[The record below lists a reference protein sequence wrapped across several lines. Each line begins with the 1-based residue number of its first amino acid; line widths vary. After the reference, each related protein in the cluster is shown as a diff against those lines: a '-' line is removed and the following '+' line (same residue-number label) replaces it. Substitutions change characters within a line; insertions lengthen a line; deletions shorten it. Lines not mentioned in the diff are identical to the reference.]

1 MSRSEQKQRPEQG
14 LRPKCYLS
22 QNGLSQNGYGM
33 CLCVCVCMCVW
44 GEALFSEESGRPL
57 KHIAKRSCL
66 PLPTLALPTQRV
78 NRRPRVNRRYSED
91 RPGAAVPPGA
101 NVMLT
106 SLSMQ
111 IDTHQRPRWFTK
123 AKIILPHTGPGLAL
137 IKNQHAPPRKK
148 LIKARI
154 NGQMPHFCCSRSQA
168 VRLRVENLKAA
179 LVNCRL
185 L

>member
-1 MSRSEQKQRPEQG
+1 MARAKLATDRLLE
-14 LRPKCYLS
+14 
-22 QNGLSQNGYGM
+22 
-33 CLCVCVCMCVW
+33 CVCVFMCVYVCVFMYVFVCMCVYVCV

-111 IDTHQRPRWFTK
+111 IDTHQRPRCFTK
-123 AKIILPHTGPGLAL
+123 AKIILPPTGPGLAL

>member
-1 MSRSEQKQRPEQG
+1 MQGRRCLIQK
-14 LRPKCYLS
+14 
-22 QNGLSQNGYGM
+22 GLSQNGYGVS
-33 CLCVCVCMCVW
+33 VCVFLLND
-44 GEALFSEESGRPL
+44 ADL
-57 KHIAKRSCL
+57 
-66 PLPTLALPTQRV
+66 
-78 NRRPRVNRRYSED
+78 
-91 RPGAAVPPGA
+91 VPPGA

-106 SLSMQ
+106 SLLMQ
-111 IDTHQRPRWFTK
+111 IDTHQRPRCFTK

>member
-1 MSRSEQKQRPEQG
+1 MAHCPSWSLIGEKGEPQLAQNMARLMYIPNARRVRHKWLQNQRKE
-14 LRPKCYLS
+14 L
-22 QNGLSQNGYGM
+22 
-33 CLCVCVCMCVW
+33 
-44 GEALFSEESGRPL
+44 PL

-111 IDTHQRPRWFTK
+111 IDTHQRPRWLTK
-123 AKIILPHTGPGLAL
+123 AKIILPHTGTGLAL